1 MDAYIRAH
9 LKDGMYRGGGIGHD
23 RYESV
28 AGWVDYRLGPH
39 IIYAHRTTDYRTARF
54 SDALHMHDYCEILI
68 PIRGEVQYVSG
79 DRTELPERGR
89 FFVIP
94 PRRLH
99 TTRLLSA
106 GIYER
111 HVLYIARD
119 AFRSFSSELSCFFS
133 EHSAV
138 FAGTPDERDA
148 ARMEELLSEIDR
160 ALSKDMGDFFSAYA
174 AVAALLLILKNALS
188 DESSGEMREQ
198 LLPEPLSAIRRYIE
212 SEYASIV
219 SIEAL
224 AEHFYYSRE
233 YVTRLFRRYYN
244 LSPGEY
250 LEQCRIRAAEE
261 RILAGNRIADVCFAV
276 GYRSMSAFSAAFR
289 RVTGQAPSE
298 ARKNSRNIH
307 K

>member
-9 LKDGMYRGGGIGHD
+9 LKGGKYCGGNGHD

-28 AGWVDYRLGPH
+28 AGWVDHRLGDH
-39 IIYAHRTTDYRTARF
+39 IIYAHRTTDYRTASF

-68 PIRGEVQYVSG
+68 PTRGEVQYVSG
-79 DRTELPERGR
+79 DRTELPEYGR

-99 TTRLLSA
+99 TTRLLRE

-111 HVLYIARD
+111 YVLYIARD
-119 AFRSFSSELSCFFS
+119 AFRAFSSELSCFFS

-138 FAGTPDERDA
+138 FAGTLDTAGCERA
-148 ARMEELLSEIDR
+148 EELLKAIDR
-160 ALSKDMGDFFSAYA
+160 ALTKDAVDLFSAYA
-174 AVAALLLILKNALS
+174 SVTALLLLLKNALS
-188 DESSGEMREQ
+188 DDSSGDPREQ

-250 LEQCRIRAAEE
+250 LERCRIRAAEE
-261 RILAGNRIADVCFAV
+261 RILAGDRIADVSFAV

-289 RVTGQAPSE
+289 RVTGQSPSE
-298 ARKNSRNIH
+298 IRKNSRNIH